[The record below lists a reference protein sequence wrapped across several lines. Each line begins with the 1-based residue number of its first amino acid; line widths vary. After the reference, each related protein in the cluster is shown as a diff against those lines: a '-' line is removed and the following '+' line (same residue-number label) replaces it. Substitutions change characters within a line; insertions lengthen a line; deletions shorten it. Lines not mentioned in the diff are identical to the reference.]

1 MIEGATAGA
10 AERETDWKCGDLD
23 GDWDRC
29 GVDSDDEMSTV
40 SGLWFP
46 AESRGVATWLQRR
59 WIEHGTRLGVRPWS
73 DVVESRG
80 HGFAS
85 ADERA

>member
-1 MIEGATAGA
+1 LSDAARLLEFLRRAATLCSV
-10 AERETDWKCGDLD
+10 EVEWNNGDLD

-29 GVDSDDEMSTV
+29 DVDSDDEMSTV

-46 AESRGVATWLQRR
+46 AESRGVAAWLQRR

-73 DVVESRG
+73 DVVL
-80 HGFAS
+80 
-85 ADERA
+85 